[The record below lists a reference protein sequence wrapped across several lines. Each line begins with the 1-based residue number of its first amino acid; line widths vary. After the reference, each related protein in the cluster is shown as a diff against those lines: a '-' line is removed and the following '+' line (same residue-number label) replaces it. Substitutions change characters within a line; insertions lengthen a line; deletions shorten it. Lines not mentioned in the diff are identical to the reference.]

1 MSLSRRFTP
10 SIRVRNL
17 LVELSL
23 RFHKTVGGMFTELR
37 AFRSYGQTTALSTEG
52 ANMTGEDDPTLM
64 ERDCSE
70 DQLQVPADLAL
81 EIGCAARTSV
91 PVLITGGPEEGREI
105 ACAIDRISPRPQGT
119 VEVVDCRERGAL
131 GRVLAFTP
139 RDAGQ
144 SSTDRAS
151 IVLLQEVHALSP
163 NEQAQFEDRLAET
176 RRAARPP
183 VRFIASSS
191 APLFERVLAGSFD
204 ERLYYRLN
212 VIHMI
217 VA

>member
-1 MSLSRRFTP
+1 
-10 SIRVRNL
+10 
-17 LVELSL
+17 
-23 RFHKTVGGMFTELR
+23 
-37 AFRSYGQTTALSTEG
+37 
-52 ANMTGEDDPTLM
+52 MTGDDDPGLM
-64 ERDCSE
+64 EAECQEES
-70 DQLQVPADLAL
+70 LQVPGDLAL
-81 EIGCAARTSV
+81 EIGCAARTDV
-91 PVLITGGPEEGREI
+91 PVLITGRPEEVREI
-105 ACAIDRISPRPQGT
+105 ACAIDRFSARPKGT

-139 RDAGQ
+139 RDPSQ
-144 SSTDRAS
+144 SHGERAS

-163 NEQAQFEDRLAET
+163 NEQAQFEHRLAET
-176 RRAARPP
+176 RASPRPA

-191 APLFERVLAGSFD
+191 TPLFERVLEGSFD